1 MANIPKISEAE
12 WEVMK
17 VIWSKNPCPANEII
31 KSLEESTDWKP
42 KTVKSLISRLLN
54 KKVIAFNEEGRTY
67 YYYPL
72 IDEKEC
78 VKEESNSFIQRVY
91 NGAAKSMLLNFIQD
105 NKLTDEDLDDL
116 KRILDDRK

>member
-1 MANIPKISEAE
+1 MTNIPKISEAE

-17 VIWSKNPCPANEII
+17 VIWSKTPCTANEII
-31 KSLEESTDWKP
+31 KSLENSTDWKP

-54 KKVIAFNEEGRTY
+54 KNVIGFNEEGRTY

-72 IDEKEC
+72 INEKEC

-91 NGAAKSMLLNFIQD
+91 NGAAKNMLLNFIQD

>member
-1 MANIPKISEAE
+1 MTNIPKISEAE

-17 VIWSKNPCPANEII
+17 VIWVKNPCSANEII
-31 KSLEESTDWKP
+31 KVLQDKTDWQP
-42 KTVKSLISRLLN
+42 KTVKSLISRLL
-54 KKVIAFNEEGRTY
+54 KKNAIGFNEERRIY

-72 IDEKEC
+72 VDEKEC
-78 VKEESNSFIQRVY
+78 IREERNSFIQRVY
-91 NGAAKSMLLNFIQD
+91 NGAAKNMLLNFIQD